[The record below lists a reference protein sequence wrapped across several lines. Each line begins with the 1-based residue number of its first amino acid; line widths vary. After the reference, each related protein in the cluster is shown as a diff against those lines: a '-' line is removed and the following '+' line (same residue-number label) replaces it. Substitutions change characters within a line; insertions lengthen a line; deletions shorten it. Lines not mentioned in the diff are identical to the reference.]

1 MANGTNDII
10 IKGGSAEIIFND
22 EVYKPDSEAP
32 HTYAN
37 AQRKIVRVVITGDIE
52 YDSGGEKPDG
62 LKCKIVISC
71 R

>member
-10 IKGGSAEIIFND
+10 IKGGSAEVVFDDGI
-22 EVYKPDSEAP
+22 YQPDP
-32 HTYAN
+32 LNPNRYIN
-37 AQRKIVRVVITGDIE
+37 AEKKIVRVIITGDIT

-62 LKCKIVISC
+62 LHCEITCIC